1 MARSLHVRLRDQF
14 DWPLFLVVSTVATIG
29 VVNLYSATS
38 AHVGARS
45 ELYIQQIYWLA
56 LGAATAVIVASIDYK
71 VYERYA
77 YAAYA
82 GSIATLVA
90 VFIIG
95 NDIRGTHRWIKIGS
109 FLFQPSEFVKL
120 SLMLAVARYIHRD
133 NRSERWTIR
142 DLIIPG
148 ALIGLPLGLIM
159 AQPDLGTA
167 LIVGLVSVS
176 VLSLVRINRRTFF
189 TVFGGGTVGAWLL
202 WTFGMKAY
210 QKERLTSFLDA
221 TNRDVQ
227 GSGWQAHQSI
237 VAVGS
242 GRFTGQGFM
251 RGTQNQHHFLPDTH
265 TDFPFPVWA
274 QEQGFVGASLVV
286 MLFAFLVLW
295 GLRIAST
302 ARDRFG
308 TAIAVGVSA
317 LFFWHVIFNVGMVTR
332 SLPVV
337 GVTLP
342 FFSYG
347 GSSVLTILIGVGL
360 LMNVSMRRQAW

>member
-1 MARSLHVRLRDQF
+1 MARSLQHRLRDQF
-14 DWPLFLVVSTVATIG
+14 DWPLFLVVAVVATLG

-38 AHVGARS
+38 AQTGARS

-56 LGAATAVIVASIDYK
+56 FGAGAAVIVAAIDYR

-77 YAAYA
+77 YVAYA
-82 GSIATLVA
+82 GSIVALVL
-90 VFIIG
+90 VFVLG
-95 NDIRGTHRWIKIGS
+95 ASIRGTHRWIQIGS

-120 SLMLAVARYIHRD
+120 CLMLAVARYIHRD
-133 NRSERWTIR
+133 NRGERWTLR
-142 DLIIPG
+142 DLIAPG

-167 LIVGLVSVS
+167 LIVGLVATS
-176 VLSLVRINRRTFF
+176 VLSLVRIERNSLVIVLTSG
-189 TVFGGGTVGAWLL
+189 VVGALVL
-202 WTFGMKAY
+202 WFFGMKSY
-210 QKERLTSFLDA
+210 QKERLTSFMAED
-221 TNRDVQ
+221 RDVQ
-227 GSGWQAHQSI
+227 GSGWQAYQSI

-242 GRFTGQGFM
+242 GRVTGQGFM

-286 MLFAFLVLW
+286 LAYLFLVLW
-295 GLRIAST
+295 GLRIASL

-308 TAIAVGVSA
+308 AAIAVGVSA
-317 LFFWHVIFNVGMVTR
+317 LFFWHVVFNVGMVTR

-347 GSSVLTILIGVGL
+347 GSSVLTILLGVGL
-360 LMNVSMRRQAW
+360 LMNVSMRRQSW